1 MQLDFFHVR
10 HPNFIYYTYTHTHT
24 HIYIYMY
31 MCARAHDLRNALI
44 FVYVCGI
51 CPCGWTGHPPSLLSH
66 PLSLSL
72 YSISSGGMHLVY
84 EFYAYFHHYEFHTNQ
99 PKGKNIFHPVRFV
112 HLNSRIILWP
122 VIIKKRTHMHD
133 LYVTCA
139 IQIYDHHHVSWCQ
152 YIFLERDRD
161 LFGLG

>member
-1 MQLDFFHVR
+1 
-10 HPNFIYYTYTHTHT
+10 
-24 HIYIYMY
+24 

-72 YSISSGGMHLVY
+72 YSISSGEMHLVY

-122 VIIKKRTHMHD
+122 VIIKKGHICMICT
-133 LYVTCA
+133 LLALFKYTITITC
-139 IQIYDHHHVSWCQ
+139 HGVS
-152 YIFLERDRD
+152 IFS
-161 LFGLG
+161 

>member
-1 MQLDFFHVR
+1 
-10 HPNFIYYTYTHTHT
+10 
-24 HIYIYMY
+24 

-122 VIIKKRTHMHD
+122 VIIKKGHICMICT
-133 LYVTCA
+133 LLALFKYTITITC
-139 IQIYDHHHVSWCQ
+139 HGVS
-152 YIFLERDRD
+152 IFS
-161 LFGLG
+161 